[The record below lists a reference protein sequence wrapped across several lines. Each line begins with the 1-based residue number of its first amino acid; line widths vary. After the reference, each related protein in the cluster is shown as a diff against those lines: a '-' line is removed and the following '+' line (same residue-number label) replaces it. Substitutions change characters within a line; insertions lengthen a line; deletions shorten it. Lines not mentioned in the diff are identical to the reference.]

1 MQKIIVPKKKTLP
14 PPLKQKQN
22 RTKKK
27 KIQIKK
33 RNPQKIPKENK
44 KANTDPQKVS
54 IV

>member
-22 RTKKK
+22 RSKKK
-27 KIQIKK
+27 LQIKK

-44 KANTDPQKVS
+44 QANTDPQKES